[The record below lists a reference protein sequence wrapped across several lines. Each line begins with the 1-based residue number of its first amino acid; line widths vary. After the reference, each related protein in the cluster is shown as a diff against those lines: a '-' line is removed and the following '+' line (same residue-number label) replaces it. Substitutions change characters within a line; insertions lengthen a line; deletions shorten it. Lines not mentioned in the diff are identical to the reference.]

1 MSNFELIDDYLTNR
15 LGEQEKAT
23 FEQRMLSD
31 PAMLADV
38 DFQKHV
44 LEGVKKARAAEL
56 KAMLNNVQVG
66 GGLSSGL
73 TAGKIAA
80 GVVAAGIV
88 ATSLYLYLKPTDT
101 QTGVPTAISKN
112 QTEPAISTEKST
124 EVSPVQQPQPAAEQ
138 PLTVDPQKAKSKS
151 LKKKESSKPGITPQT
166 KIEVVD
172 PSEELVD
179 NSSKEVTAAKGQ
191 KSSVTTSHI
200 AVETNTSNKKYN
212 FHYQFNSDKLVLY
225 GPFDKSLYEILEIHG
240 DQHAVFLFYKENY
253 YLLNEKQSKIGELT
267 PIKDSTLLKKLKEY
281 RGR

>member
-15 LGEQEKAT
+15 LGEQEKVT
-23 FEQRMLSD
+23 FEQRLASD
-31 PAMLADV
+31 PALKADV
-38 DFQKHV
+38 ELQKHI
-44 LEGVKKARAAEL
+44 LEGVKKARVADL
-56 KAMLNNVQVG
+56 KAMLNNVPVG

-88 ATSLYLYLKPTDT
+88 ATSLYLYLKPAES
-101 QTGVPTAISKN
+101 QKSEPTSISKN
-112 QTEPAISTEKST
+112 QTEPQATPKKDSAITPSE
-124 EVSPVQQPQPAAEQ
+124 QPPSAKVQ
-138 PLTVDPQKAKSKS
+138 PLTTEPQKAKSKT
-151 LKKKESSKPGITPQT
+151 LKKKDRSKTAATPQP

-179 NSSKEVTAAKGQ
+179 NSSNDAPAVEGK
-191 KSSVTTSHI
+191 KSNLTRSHI
-200 AVETNTSNKKYN
+200 AVETNTSSKKYN
-212 FHYQFNSDKLVLY
+212 FHYQFNSGKLVLY

-253 YLLNEKQSKIGELT
+253 FLLDEKQNKVVELL
-267 PIKDSTLLKKLKEY
+267 PIKDPALLKKLKEY